1 MCLKILSINK
11 LGTLS
16 LRKFQQTKKNYK
28 LQDLVIYFTRY
39 HPDKS
44 MRMLNLYYDKLI
56 GEIEEY
62 EGKRQLMVDDYKLG
76 KVIHQKRF
84 KEQGLKNFEIPRI

>member
-1 MCLKILSINK
+1 MCLKILSIYK

-16 LRKFQQTKKNYK
+16 LRKFQQTKKITNYK
-28 LQDLVIYFTRY
+28 YFFSIIKSYQDLVIYFTRY

-62 EGKRQLMVDDYKLG
+62 EGKR
-76 KVIHQKRF
+76 
-84 KEQGLKNFEIPRI
+84 